1 MLPSPGQRPRLLQR
15 GPEDRV
21 REQRDAGKFAEEAP
35 GHPGQRHIQEGRPAD
50 CEGSLGSVVS
60 VQRQE
65 VGVRQDGV
73 RERQEVLRHRLPLLL
88 QAEPGSA
95 GQEDRHLLP
104 GDLCHLLL
112 LEDSQQAAGER
123 AEPHKGAE
131 EQPDH
136 LPAQPGR
143 HRGPAGVGG
152 HLLQA
157 LEVFQHPRLDYNK
170 IFDLDLVFYL
180 VSMFLNVF

>member
-1 MLPSPGQRPRLLQR
+1 MLPSTGQSFGLLQR
-15 GPEDRV
+15 GSEDRV
-21 REQRDAGKFAEEAP
+21 REQRDAGRLAEEAP
-35 GHPGQRHIQEGRPAD
+35 RHPGQRHHQERRQTDG
-50 CEGSLGSVVS
+50 EGSAGPFVS

-73 RERQEVLRHRLPLLL
+73 RERQEVLRHGLPLLL
-88 QAEPGSA
+88 QEEPGSA

-104 GDLCHLLL
+104 GHLCDLLL
-112 LEDSQQAAGER
+112 LEDPQQVAGER
-123 AEPHKGAE
+123 AEPHQGEE

-143 HRGPAGVGG
+143 HCGPAGVGG

-157 LEVFQHPRLDYNK
+157 LEVFQHPRLNN
-170 IFDLDLVFYL
+170 IIN
-180 VSMFLNVF
+180 FLISI